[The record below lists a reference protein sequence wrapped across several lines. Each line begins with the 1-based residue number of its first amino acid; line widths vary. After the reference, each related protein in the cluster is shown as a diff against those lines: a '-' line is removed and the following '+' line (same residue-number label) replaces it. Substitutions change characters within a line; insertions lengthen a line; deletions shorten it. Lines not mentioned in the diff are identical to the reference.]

1 MGQSEEEVKNHLM
14 RLKEEMEKAGLKL
27 DIQKMKIITSGPII
41 SWKIEGSSDRL
52 YFLGIQDHC
61 RR

>member
-41 SWKIEGSSDRL
+41 SWKIEGNSDRL